1 MAHIKIKE
9 LVKCVLSSSLNIL
22 KVAHANFERSLVLI
36 TISGVEYHACH
47 TPAFKGDQTH
57 GESETITIQ

>member
-1 MAHIKIKE
+1 MIKIKE
-9 LVKCVLSSSLNIL
+9 LVNCVLPSSLNIL
-22 KVAHANFERSLVLI
+22 EVAHANFERSLVLI
-36 TISGVEYHACH
+36 SYTISGVEYHACH